1 MLRALPESI
10 DFGRKLSQWDHRR
23 LGSWE
28 GHFEPQFGS
37 VGYAPGSWHPLVRES
52 DIQVQDLGHYL
63 FTNTHLFLYH
73 LDAVLLRE
81 LPIRAKRAANGG
93 ERGSPL
99 PGFLHRVTATPAQH
113 FPHVKPSKCALNRR
127 RRAIAAKMF
136 SKLIV

>member
-1 MLRALPESI
+1 MWEELTDEYRPALLSPHLLRALPESI

-81 LPIRAKRAANGG
+81 LLNCG
-93 ERGSPL
+93 L
-99 PGFLHRVTATPAQH
+99 GFFKVAH
-113 FPHVKPSKCALNRR
+113 C
-127 RRAIAAKMF
+127 IW
-136 SKLIV
+136 